1 MHRLILCLSLLAL
14 PLIGAAD
21 VATPST
27 EAERPEFTLP
37 DLDGQDHRLSDWRGD
52 WVVVNYWATW
62 CAPCRKE
69 IPDLSEL
76 HDERDDITVLGLA
89 FEDTDVATFREF
101 LVDYPASYPILLVDV
116 YAPPEAFGAPLA
128 LPTTYLIAPDGRL
141 AETWIGP
148 ITGDTVR
155 ERVDRNDGRSD
166 EPAS

>member
-1 MHRLILCLSLLAL
+1 MKQLLLAL
-14 PLIGAAD
+14 SLVPLISMAPVHA
-21 VATPST
+21 
-27 EAERPEFTLP
+27 EAPIEVELP
-37 DLDGQDHRLSDWRGD
+37 ALSGETVRLSDYRGQ
-52 WVVVNYWATW
+52 WVVLNYWATW

-69 IPDLSEL
+69 IPDLSRL

-89 FEDTDVATFREF
+89 FEDTDVATFRTF
-101 LVDYPASYPILLVDV
+101 LEEYPASYPILRVDV
-116 YAPPEAFGAPLA
+116 YAPPEDFGAPRA

-155 ERVDRNDGRSD
+155 ERVDRTD

>member
-1 MHRLILCLSLLAL
+1 MFRLFSLLFMVLFILAG
-14 PLIGAAD
+14 PASAD
-21 VATPST
+21 TATPASD
-27 EAERPEFTLP
+27 AGRPEFALP
-37 DLDGQDHRLSDWRGD
+37 DLDGELRRLSDWRGD

-69 IPDLSEL
+69 IPDLSAL

-89 FEDTDVATFREF
+89 FEDTEVATFRSF
-101 LVDYPASYPILLVDV
+101 LEDYPASYPILLVDV
-116 YAPPEAFGAPLA
+116 YAPPEAFGAPRA

-155 ERVDRNDGRSD
+155 ERVDREV
-166 EPAS
+166 EPST